1 MITEVITW
9 TLLNDEWP
17 EPGDDTMSLVVS
29 EDGEDGPEFRIED
42 GCTCYSDSTDE
53 GDYLRDIT
61 WFEDAHGESIVGRV
75 HAWTYGPNGK
85 GVIDAITASLRPITF
100 KQPASLI
107 PGESEL
113 S

>member
-9 TLLNDEWP
+9 TMLKDKWP
-17 EPGDDTMSLVVS
+17 DPGGDALSLVVS
-29 EDGEDGPEFRIED
+29 EDGEDGPEFRVED
-42 GCTCYSDSTDE
+42 HCTCYEEQDDFNGDWHKWFLDE
-53 GDYLRDIT
+53 NYEPVIGI
-61 WFEDAHGESIVGRV
+61 V

-85 GVIDAITASLRPITF
+85 AIIDQLTAHLRPQINF
-100 KQPASLI
+100 GQQPASLI